1 LGIVKNIFLV
11 YKFGMNK
18 SILYIL
24 ILCCLPS
31 FFWANSLVDLKLPV
45 YSKKFSDNTIP
56 SKYKRESAVILV
68 QEFHFVALSSQSYLF
83 MKQKV
88 LVNDMDGVDAFKNIY
103 FAKGFKEDTVLITKK
118 NGETHFVKFTPDNG
132 VLENNPT
139 HFTFNEREI
148 IFQYQKMELKD
159 LEEGDLVE
167 FWYKIPVDYSQTK
180 SFNFNNSIVYP
191 IINRTICILHQD
203 NFVVNAR
210 YFSSDYKFKT
220 LQKNINQQIN
230 VIEFKD
236 LEKSVEAF
244 NIPIT
249 HKNPGLLLALSSA
262 KLPKYQLL
270 TPDKFGAINEV
281 ADMEQIKKN
290 VHQRVLA
297 NTKILELK
305 NKILYYST
313 IANFGGIRDTDEKRK
328 VAAAFYIF
336 RDQVFNHSKLKEM
349 DIDLFFYYCL
359 KVCKANRWKYQIG
372 FTYPK
377 SYQLP
382 TQILSMEDVHYFIEI
397 EGLRIFPSLK
407 NPHQELK
414 FIPIETQGS
423 LAYSTDFK
431 KKYRKLKWLGSSIP
445 YVDNNVISSEKKV
458 NIDLLNGKLLVR
470 DSVYAFNYGKLFYQK
485 ELFKDV
491 NFYKTDYKH
500 AGIRPAYTQSK
511 KTSEE
516 ISAEKKAEKLHLDSV
531 YNNYKMFLRT
541 KGIPVDSLWN
551 LNIKEEGRSEKY
563 EKRIHIT
570 EYSTN
575 ALQLNK
581 DNLVVSI
588 SDLLG
593 DEILCNNNEL
603 NPELGNL
610 FFNYNK
616 TYTIKLTIPK
626 GYNVAD
632 NLINK
637 ELNNN
642 YFINSISYE
651 VKQNELVITVNHQ
664 VKNHKYPTKN
674 WKEHLDFCLAT
685 QVYYNQK
692 IYFQKN

>member
-1 LGIVKNIFLV
+1 
-11 YKFGMNK
+11 
-18 SILYIL
+18 
-24 ILCCLPS
+24 
-31 FFWANSLVDLKLPV
+31 
-45 YSKKFSDNTIP
+45 
-56 SKYKRESAVILV
+56 
-68 QEFHFVALSSQSYLF
+68 
-83 MKQKV
+83 
-88 LVNDMDGVDAFKNIY
+88 
-103 FAKGFKEDTVLITKK
+103 
-118 NGETHFVKFTPDNG
+118 
-132 VLENNPT
+132 
-139 HFTFNEREI
+139 
-148 IFQYQKMELKD
+148 
-159 LEEGDLVE
+159 
-167 FWYKIPVDYSQTK
+167 
-180 SFNFNNSIVYP
+180 
-191 IINRTICILHQD
+191 
-203 NFVVNAR
+203 
-210 YFSSDYKFKT
+210 
-220 LQKNINQQIN
+220 
-230 VIEFKD
+230 
-236 LEKSVEAF
+236 
-244 NIPIT
+244 
-249 HKNPGLLLALSSA
+249 
-262 KLPKYQLL
+262 
-270 TPDKFGAINEV
+270 
-281 ADMEQIKKN
+281 
-290 VHQRVLA
+290 
-297 NTKILELK
+297 
-305 NKILYYST
+305 
-313 IANFGGIRDTDEKRK
+313 
-328 VAAAFYIF
+328 
-336 RDQVFNHSKLKEM
+336 
-349 DIDLFFYYCL
+349 
-359 KVCKANRWKYQIG
+359 
-372 FTYPK
+372 
-377 SYQLP
+377 
-382 TQILSMEDVHYFIEI
+382 MEDVHYFIEI

-431 KKYRKLKWLGSSIP
+431 KKYSKLKWSGSSIP

-458 NIDLLNGKLLVR
+458 NIDILNGKLLVR

-491 NFYKTDYKH
+491 NFAKTDYKH
-500 AGIRPAYTQSK
+500 AGIRPAYNQYK

-651 VKQNELVITVNHQ
+651 VKQNELVIKVNHQ